1 MNEELYIKRCFD
13 LAKQGVYGAAPNPLV
28 GALVLFHNNIIGEGY
43 HARFGG
49 DHAEVVALKSIVAT
63 KQLQIPES
71 TLFVS
76 LEPCCT
82 IGNTPACTD
91 FIRKNGIKKVLFSVK
106 DPTPA
111 VNGRG
116 KEILEKLGCVVQD
129 NLLSAQGKE
138 LIKARTVW
146 VNQQRPYI
154 ILKYAESADGF
165 IGQRDKQVWLSN
177 NIAKVLSHKWRAEA
191 SAILLGTNTTA
202 TDNPSGNT
210 RLYPGSDPIRIVI
223 DRKLV
228 LTSDLQIFNQQ
239 QMSWI
244 FTDQKAPDTVEN
256 LRYFQVEQGRDYIT
270 AICQEMYQ
278 QQKGIL
284 LVEGGAQ
291 LLQSFINA
299 GTWDELRIFKTPL
312 VLGEGI
318 PSPTFTGALRQRLK
332 LKDNY
337 VEQWIRTS

>member
-1 MNEELYIKRCFD
+1 MNEELYLKRCFD

-82 IGNTPACTD
+82 TGNTPACTD
-91 FIRKNGIKKVLFSVK
+91 LIHKKGIKKVLFSVK
-106 DPTPA
+106 DPTPS

-116 KEILEKLGCVVQD
+116 KEILEKWGCLVQD
-129 NLLSAQGKE
+129 NILPEQGKE
-138 LIKARTVW
+138 LIKARTIW
-146 VNQQRPYI
+146 VSQQRPYI

-165 IGQRDKQVWLSN
+165 IGQHGKQVWLSN

-191 SAILLGTNTTA
+191 SAVLVGTNTAA
-202 TDNPSGNT
+202 TDNPSLNT
-210 RLYPGSDPIRIVI
+210 RLYPGSDSIRIVI

-239 QMSWI
+239 QMTWV
-244 FTDQKAPDTVEN
+244 FTDQKAPDAVDN
-256 LRYFQVEQGRDYIT
+256 LRYFQVKQGLDYIT

-284 LVEGGAQ
+284 LVEGGSL

-299 GTWDELRIFKTPL
+299 GIWDEIRLFKTPV
-312 VLGEGI
+312 VLAEGI
-318 PSPTFTGALRQRLK
+318 PSPAFKGVLKQRIK

-337 VEQWIRTS
+337 VEQWVKTI